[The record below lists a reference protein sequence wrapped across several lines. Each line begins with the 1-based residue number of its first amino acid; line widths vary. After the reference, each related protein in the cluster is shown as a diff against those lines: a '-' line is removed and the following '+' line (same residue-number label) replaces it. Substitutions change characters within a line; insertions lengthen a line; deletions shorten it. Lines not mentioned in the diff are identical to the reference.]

1 MGSLMTS
8 PGRSGKRVRV
18 AGVLLSLTLMAVG
31 PVPRARAGDEA
42 SVFGELRT
50 HRLWSGWSDA
60 RPVSPYHG
68 GEFADFVFG
77 VPYSH
82 SYLEGNPGRSG
93 ALSSYAYGSESG
105 EALLEIMV
113 RGYENPTLAISRYPD
128 FGHDNREEVAPAG
141 ENGPRS
147 RAHAPTRTDA
157 EAEVR
162 LGPGNDGVGRLGGFA
177 RAVSHYNRDDLL
189 VEETEAAAENVV
201 LPGGVTIGSVRSLIK
216 IENRLRREPLI
227 TYRFSLTDVAVGGD
241 LVVGAGHDGIV
252 VAGRQIPAGDLAARF
267 EHQLVED
274 SAAVQALAALS
285 LAVLSPRA
293 EHLDNGGWMV
303 TGAALEASRSNEAL
317 FDELKLHNRPGGI
330 VGVRLGYARAFSQ
343 LVSFDH

>member
-1 MGSLMTS
+1 MVTA
-8 PGRSGKRVRV
+8 GRSRKGVRV
-18 AGVLLSLTLMAVG
+18 VGVIVLALALTGYG
-31 PVPRARAGDEA
+31 PVRPARAGDEA
-42 SVFGELRT
+42 SVFSELRT

-105 EALLEIMV
+105 EALLELMV

-128 FGHDNREEVAPAG
+128 FGHNNREEVAPAG

-147 RAHAPTRTDA
+147 TAHAPTRTDA

-162 LGPGNDGVGRLGGFA
+162 LGPGNDPVGLQGGFA
-177 RAVSHYNRDDLL
+177 RAVSHFNRDDLL
-189 VEETEAAAENVV
+189 VEETESAAKNVV
-201 LPGGVTIGSVRSLIK
+201 LPGGVTIRSVRSLIK
-216 IENRLRREPLI
+216 IDNRLAREPLI
-227 TYRFSLTDVAVGGD
+227 TYRFSLADVAVDGN

-252 VAGRQIPAGDLAARF
+252 LAGRQVPVGDLVSQFA
-267 EHQLVED
+267 HQLIEA
-274 SAAVQALAALS
+274 SAAVRALAALS
-285 LAVLSPRA
+285 LGVLAPRVERQGA
-293 EHLDNGGWMV
+293 DGYLV
-303 TGAALEASRSNEAL
+303 TGVVLDASRSNEAIY
-317 FDELKLHNRPGGI
+317 DDLKLRNRPGGI
-330 VGVRLGYARAFSQ
+330 VGVRLGYARAYSQ

>member
-1 MGSLMTS
+1 MATA
-8 PGRSGKRVRV
+8 GRSRKGVRGI
-18 AGVLLSLTLMAVG
+18 GVLVLTLALTGIGAVR
-31 PVPRARAGDEA
+31 PAMAGDEA

-60 RPVSPYHG
+60 RPVSPYLG
-68 GEFADFVFG
+68 GEFADLVFG

-93 ALSSYAYGSESG
+93 ALSSYAYGSETG

-147 RAHAPTRTDA
+147 TAHAPTRTDA

-162 LGPGNDGVGRLGGFA
+162 LGPGNDTVGLQGGFA
-177 RAVSHYNRDDLL
+177 RAVSHFNRDDLL
-189 VEETEAAAENVV
+189 VEETESAAKNVV
-201 LPGGVTIGSVRSLIK
+201 LPGGVTIRSVRSTIK
-216 IENRLRREPLI
+216 IENRLGHEPLI
-227 TYRFSLTDVAVGGD
+227 SYRFSLADVAEDGNI
-241 LVVGAGHDGIV
+241 VVGAGHDGILL
-252 VAGRQIPAGDLAARF
+252 AGRQVPAGDLASQFAQ
-267 EHQLVED
+267 QLIET
-274 SAAVQALAALS
+274 SAAVRALASLS
-285 LAVLSPRA
+285 LAVLAPRV
-293 EHLDNGGWMV
+293 ERQGVGGYLV
-303 TGAALEASRSNEAL
+303 TGVVLDARRSNEAIYDDL
-317 FDELKLHNRPGGI
+317 QLRNRPGGI
-330 VGVRLGYARAFSQ
+330 VGVRLGYARAYSQ